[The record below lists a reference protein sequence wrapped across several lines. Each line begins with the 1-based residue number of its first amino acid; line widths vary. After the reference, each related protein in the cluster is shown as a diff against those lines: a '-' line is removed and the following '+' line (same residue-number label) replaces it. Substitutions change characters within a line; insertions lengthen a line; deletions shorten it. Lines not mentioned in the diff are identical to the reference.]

1 MSNKICLD
9 EDVLELAN
17 RDEVFRNFL
26 RQCTDHFLHFVI
38 PRRNQDNEIAQDY
51 PIPESVDHILDA
63 AIMLTRKDKNNM
75 IYISFW
81 NWM

>member
-9 EDVLELAN
+9 DDVLELAN
-17 RDEVFRNFL
+17 RDEAFRNFL
-26 RQCTDHFLHFVI
+26 RQCTDHFLHFVV
-38 PRRNQDNEIAQDY
+38 PRRDRDSEIMQDY
-51 PIPESVDHILDA
+51 PIPESVDYALEST
-63 AIMLTRKDKNNM
+63 IMLTRKDKSNK